1 MNEYES
7 AAPRSAHPAER
18 VRAAGNAAAIPP
30 EPAPEDLSARLLA
43 HLRRVFDDDRLGYA
57 EPPARMQGGSDT
69 HVYRFALNGG
79 PPELG
84 RSLVLRLYR
93 RGDGPLKAAKESVV
107 QNALSRR
114 AYPAPRVHLACTDPS
129 VLGGAFLVM
138 EFRPGDPMLHA
149 PFATVPDMLG
159 RAHAALHRF
168 DPASITGASLDL
180 DVETSRYRFEAEL
193 AALHRRTDGH
203 PRLRPVVDWLSA
215 NRPPEPEPL
224 SICHGDFHPLNLL
237 VRDGE
242 VTGVLDWSDFIAA
255 DPALDVA
262 CTILIVTVF
271 GRHVLSLPESGRA
284 AQRYLRSYQSCRTP
298 RPLDPGRLD
307 YYRVRRCVIGLVD
320 GASGRSIWR
329 HPPIVR
335 ELTADV
341 LRITGVAIP

>member
-7 AAPRSAHPAER
+7 ATPRSAHPAER
-18 VRAAGNAAAIPP
+18 VRAAGNTAVISQG
-30 EPAPEDLSARLLA
+30 PAPEDLSTRLLA
-43 HLRRVFDDDRLGYA
+43 HLRRIFNDDRLGYT

-69 HVYRFALNGG
+69 HVYRFGLNGG
-79 PPELG
+79 PPDLG
-84 RSLVLRLYR
+84 RNLVLRLYR
-93 RGDGPLKAAKESVV
+93 RGDGPLKAAKESIV
-107 QNALSRR
+107 QNALARR
-114 AYPAPRVHLACTDPS
+114 AYPAPRVHLVCTDPS

-168 DPASITGASLDL
+168 DPASIADASLDL
-180 DVETSRYRFEAEL
+180 PSRYRFEAEL
-193 AALHRRTDGH
+193 AALRRRTDGYPH
-203 PRLRPVVDWLSA
+203 LRPVVDWLSA
-215 NRPPEPEPL
+215 NRPPEPDPL

-284 AQRYLRSYQSCRTP
+284 AQRYLRSYQSCQAP

-320 GASGRSIWR
+320 GASGWSIWR

-335 ELTADV
+335 ELTADI